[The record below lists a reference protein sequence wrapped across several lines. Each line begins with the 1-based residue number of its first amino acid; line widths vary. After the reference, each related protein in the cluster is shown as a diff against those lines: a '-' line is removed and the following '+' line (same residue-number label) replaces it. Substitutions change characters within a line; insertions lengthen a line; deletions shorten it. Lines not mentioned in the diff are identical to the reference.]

1 VAYLDDKKF
10 QDNLSVRAVKGN
22 NGQPEKF
29 IISDSLY
36 DLFRPVVNK
45 PLSLLAQQAIGVKQV
60 IAVPFFLED
69 EVVGNLF
76 AATRTQFS
84 PRDIDF
90 LIAFGYQ
97 AATALQSQR
106 RLAEAQALETVI
118 FDLQASLTDE
128 TRAFKIITD
137 AAVEGLGYLAAL
149 VAPRVGNTLPVRA
162 YTVDSNVITQ
172 DFIDTWESRLGFELL
187 GKKAVAYLDQ
197 PDFAGQLSVRA
208 IKSGQVQISD
218 SLYDLVRPVVPK
230 FPADTI
236 QKLIGI
242 KQVIAIPFFLEEEAI
257 GNLYVVSQ
265 RARFSTREQEVLQAL
280 GQHAAISLRNAQ
292 LYRNSENLR
301 ESAQIFAKMA
311 FSAATNVH
319 ALRNHIGAF
328 RMYAQLIKS
337 QLSESSQKMGESIME
352 RLNQAAD
359 ILDNLHEPWR
369 QQPDS
374 QTDVNQCLSRAIDK
388 IITDRHA
395 LASKD
400 GITLHTALAD
410 NLPPVHTSPDMLT
423 EAFRVVI
430 KNALEAIREK
440 LRENGREGH
449 LWVGSRLINNATV
462 EVSIRDNGIG
472 IKAENLSK
480 IFEIKWSTKEI
491 GMGFGL
497 FWTKDYIEG
506 MGGSIKVESD
516 WQEGASFYINLSA
529 SPNNK

>member
-1 VAYLDDKKF
+1 
-10 QDNLSVRAVKGN
+10 
-22 NGQPEKF
+22 
-29 IISDSLY
+29 
-36 DLFRPVVNK
+36 
-45 PLSLLAQQAIGVKQV
+45 
-60 IAVPFFLED
+60 
-69 EVVGNLF
+69 
-76 AATRTQFS
+76 
-84 PRDIDF
+84 
-90 LIAFGYQ
+90 
-97 AATALQSQR
+97 
-106 RLAEAQALETVI
+106 
-118 FDLQASLTDE
+118 
-128 TRAFKIITD
+128 
-137 AAVEGLGYLAAL
+137 
-149 VAPRVGNTLPVRA
+149 
-162 YTVDSNVITQ
+162 
-172 DFIDTWESRLGFELL
+172 
-187 GKKAVAYLDQ
+187 
-197 PDFAGQLSVRA
+197 
-208 IKSGQVQISD
+208 
-218 SLYDLVRPVVPK
+218 
-230 FPADTI
+230 
-236 QKLIGI
+236 
-242 KQVIAIPFFLEEEAI
+242 
-257 GNLYVVSQ
+257 
-265 RARFSTREQEVLQAL
+265 
-280 GQHAAISLRNAQ
+280 
-292 LYRNSENLR
+292 
-301 ESAQIFAKMA
+301 MA